1 MDNFF
6 NELAHKFAPTYHVS
20 RNEKNYLA
28 QLRSKPTPSLNV
40 AHPPWKPLIYFSI
53 RKLGVTKG
61 KISYEI
67 NYLSI
72 WDWGSGTFK
81 GIAAHQWDTERVAV
95 FISGQEDSLNPANYQ
110 ARSAYFAAHEG
121 VRLIGLISLDNSCYV
136 RYRHGRKSGPEVF
149 WAEGKHASFH
159 SLKTLEESNAGDTY
173 ASPGKIART
182 GNYELVNAGNLE
194 QPSEAAPWIK
204 YKKGWGPQ
212 KVSSVYSK
220 LKNRLWG
227 LQGNTLKPIP
237 IATVGQI
244 QQIQRE
250 LDVPQTGQIDENT
263 LQEVS
268 KVVPSDRLWTN
279 QKITEAEIASL
290 KIKRG
295 FDVSEMVHS
304 IGYD

>member
-1 MDNFF
+1 M
-6 NELAHKFAPTYHVS
+6 A
-20 RNEKNYLA
+20 
-28 QLRSKPTPSLNV
+28 
-40 AHPPWKPLIYFSI
+40 
-53 RKLGVTKG
+53 
-61 KISYEI
+61 
-67 NYLSI
+67 
-72 WDWGSGTFK
+72 
-81 GIAAHQWDTERVAV
+81 
-95 FISGQEDSLNPANYQ
+95 
-110 ARSAYFAAHEG
+110 
-121 VRLIGLISLDNSCYV
+121 
-136 RYRHGRKSGPEVF
+136 
-149 WAEGKHASFH
+149 
-159 SLKTLEESNAGDTY
+159 
-173 ASPGKIART
+173 
-182 GNYELVNAGNLE
+182 
-194 QPSEAAPWIK
+194 EAAPWIK

-220 LKNRLWG
+220 LKNRLWDMK
-227 LQGNTLKPIP
+227 GNTLKPIP

-304 IGYD
+304 TGYD